1 MLQASNSIRCVF
13 SLEPNRSLR
22 AFSDDA
28 GEWWFIA
35 ADVCSLLGLTTGP
48 KATAGLDQCDREQ
61 VGIDNAYALHPHT
74 LAISLAGLYDLIA
87 ENRSPI
93 AKAFRK
99 HLTDHISP
107 ALRAL
112 PPPNAKASK

>member
-1 MLQASNSIRCVF
+1 MLQTFNSIRCIF
-13 SLEPNRSLR
+13 SLEPHRSLR

-35 ADVCSLLGLTTGP
+35 ADVCVLLGLTSAA
-48 KATAGLDQCDREQ
+48 KATVTLDPCDRQQ
-61 VGIDNAYALHPHT
+61 VGKDNAYGLHLHT
-74 LAISLAGLYDLIA
+74 VAVSLAGLYDLIA
-87 ENRSPI
+87 ENRSPT

-112 PPPNAKASK
+112 PPPNAKADI